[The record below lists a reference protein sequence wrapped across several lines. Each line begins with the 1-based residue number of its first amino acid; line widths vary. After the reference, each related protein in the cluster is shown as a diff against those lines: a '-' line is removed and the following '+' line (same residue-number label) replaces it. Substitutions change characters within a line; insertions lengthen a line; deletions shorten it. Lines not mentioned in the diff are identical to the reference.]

1 MSERII
7 DCGDGTFKMRTCVW
21 SPPGDHPVGCG
32 MYLTVKDGK
41 VVDVEGDPEHPITNG
56 RLCVRCLTLPEYIY
70 NEQRII
76 YPMKRDPKD
85 RGKDKWERITWDE
98 ALDIIEERVN
108 YIKEN
113 YGAEAIVAFQGT
125 GREATLYKTPLAYA
139 ALGTPNSCFPMSGD
153 SCYGPRCSV
162 ADFIL
167 GAGYPELDYAA
178 YFPDR
183 FDNPEW
189 ECPKY
194 IVLWGKDPLF
204 SNPDGFFGHAIIDLM
219 KLGSKFIVV
228 DPRVTWCAAHA
239 EIHLQLRP
247 GTDAALGL
255 GLINVIINEDL
266 YDHDFV
272 DNWCYGLD
280 ELRERANQYPLDKV
294 EEITWVP
301 AELIQKTARTLAA
314 NHPSSFMWGLAIDT
328 NANGTQAGHC
338 FLNIAALLGDLDVP
352 GGVTLAVPASFMGKW
367 RYECSKE
374 LPEGMLDKQI
384 TDNEKYKG
392 FKAAHLIA
400 HPDCI
405 LDTLETG
412 EPYPLKM
419 AWFYATNGIA
429 NTTNAQPKRWYNAL
443 MKMEFNVC
451 QDVFMTPTAMGM
463 CDLFLPVATAAEHDG
478 MVLPHFGRNT
488 HMVMAMNK
496 CVEVGECKSDLEIDF
511 IVGKRLNPKA
521 WPWDNVSDFFTEQ
534 LHNGGVEK
542 TFEDLREEGWFHMP
556 FQYRKYEKG
565 LLRPDGDE
573 GFNTPTGLVELCSS
587 LSEDWG
593 EDPLPY
599 YEENKLTPYARPDL
613 MENYPLI
620 MTTGGRETTSFHSE
634 HRQIPSLR
642 AIMPWPLVQINPE
655 TAAKYGIED
664 GDWVC
669 IENPLSKA
677 IEKAQVTEIVPPQV
691 IHYQHGWWFP
701 EQDGEAPNLFGV
713 WKSYINSLIPHR
725 AIGRIGFGAPFKNV
739 ACKIS
744 KVDGLNALGTL
755 SPDTEEGAIGT
766 DPASYVATPE
776 EARAALYPN
785 G

>member
-1 MSERII
+1 MSERRIE
-7 DCGDGTFKMRTCVW
+7 CGDGTFKCRTCAW

-41 VVDVEGDPEHPITNG
+41 VVNVEGDPDHPITHG
-56 RLCVRCLTLPEYIY
+56 RLCVRCLTLPEYMY
-70 NEQRII
+70 NDKRILT
-76 YPMKRDPKD
+76 PLKRDPKD
-85 RGKDKWERITWDE
+85 RGKDKWESISWDE

-108 YIKEN
+108 YIKAN

-183 FDNPEW
+183 FDDPRW

-204 SNPDGFFGHAIIDLM
+204 SNPDGFFGHTIIDLM
-219 KLGSKFIVV
+219 KLGSKLIVI

-239 EIHLQLRP
+239 EYHLQLRP

-255 GLINVIINEDL
+255 GMINLIIQEDL

-272 DNWCYGLD
+272 EKWCYGFD
-280 ELRERANQYPLDKV
+280 ELKERAAQYPLDKV

-301 AELIQKTARTLAA
+301 ADLIAEATRALANA
-314 NHPSSFMWGLAIDT
+314 HPSSFMWGLAIDT
-328 NANGTQAGHC
+328 NSNGVQAGHC
-338 FLNIAALLGDLDVP
+338 FLILAAILGDLDVP

-367 RYECSKE
+367 RYECAQQ
-374 LPEGMLDKQI
+374 LPEGMMEKQI
-384 TDNEKYKG
+384 TDLEHYRG
-392 FKAAHLIA
+392 FQAAHVIA
-400 HPDCI
+400 HPDCF

-412 EPYPLKM
+412 KPYPLKM

-429 NTTNAQPKRWYNAL
+429 NTTNAQGKRWFKAL
-443 MKMEFNVC
+443 EKMEFNVV
-451 QDVFMTPTAMGM
+451 QDVFMTPTAMGL
-463 CDLFLPVATAAEHDG
+463 CDLFLPVTTFAEHDG

-496 CVEVGECKSDLEIDF
+496 VVEVGDCKSDLEIDF
-511 IVGKRLNPKA
+511 MVGKRLNPKA
-521 WPWDNVSDFFTEQ
+521 WPWDNVADFFTEQ
-534 LHNGGVEK
+534 LHNGGVDK
-542 TFEDLREEGWFHMP
+542 TFEDLQEEGWFQMP
-556 FQYRKYEKG
+556 FEYKKYEKG
-565 LLRPDGDE
+565 LLRSDGE
-573 GFNTPTGLVELCSS
+573 PGFNTPTGLVELCSS
-587 LSEDWG
+587 LYEDWG

-599 YEENKLTPYARPDL
+599 FEENAMTPYTPGREDL
-613 MENYPLI
+613 KENYPLI
-620 MTTGGRETTSFHSE
+620 MITGGRETTSFHSE
-634 HRQIPSLR
+634 HRQVPSLR
-642 AIMPWPLVQINPE
+642 AIMPDPLVQINPE
-655 TAAKYGIED
+655 TAEKYGIKD

-669 IENPLSKA
+669 IENPLGKA
-677 IEKAQVTEIVPPQV
+677 IEKAQVTPVVDPRT
-691 IHYQHGWWFP
+691 IHAQHGWWYP
-701 EQDGEAPNLFGV
+701 EQDPETPNLNGV
-713 WKSYINSLIPHR
+713 WKSNINSLIPHR

-739 ACKIS
+739 CCKIY
-744 KVDGLNALGTL
+744 KVDSLDALGTL
-755 SPDTEEGAIGT
+755 APETEEGAIGS
-766 DPASYVATPE
+766 DPASWDATRE
-776 EARAALYPN
+776 EA
-785 G
+785 